1 MKSLILFLLTCLL
14 AVPSY
19 AQCPGGVCPTPRRG
33 LFQRTYTQPTVRYS
47 QPQVTY
53 SQPQVT
59 YSQPSITIVSERV
72 ITPEAT
78 VTSLTPVTKKSCDCD
93 CANCPCRVSSAK
105 AVESFVPTCVYVPTT
120 VAYAPTVT
128 YTSSPVP
135 TCNYVFS
142 PVPRSRNH
150 WTYPGTISGHLQ
162 SGHGVNPA
170 GMSREQMLNLH
181 DALHEGR

>member
-1 MKSLILFLLTCLL
+1 MKSLVLFLLTCLL

-33 LFQRTYTQPTVRYS
+33 LFQRTYTQPRVTYT
-47 QPQVTY
+47 QPQV
-53 SQPQVT
+53 V
-59 YSQPSITIVSERV
+59 YSQPSNITIVSERV
-72 ITPEAT
+72 ITPAT
-78 VTSLTPVTKKSCDCD
+78 NPTPVVKKSCDCD
-93 CANCPCRVSSAK
+93 CANCPCKVTTAK
-105 AVESFVPTCVYVPTT
+105 TVESFAPTCTYVPTT
-120 VAYAPTVT
+120 AAYAPTVT

-170 GMSREQMLNLH
+170 GMTKEQMLNLH
-181 DALHEGR
+181 DALHEGRR